1 MGICWLSVAKNLN
14 FWQILTFGG
23 SCTAP
28 FYRRGPDL
36 VCCCRP
42 MVYAYV
48 PKFVSIGLFCRPL
61 VAKNANFAGFWTS
74 AFSGV
79 ANWHQSEK
87 VEHWCTAINLPLS
100 NGIKVISVVQCLHG
114 EIRCTNSDV
123 QKRDRQ
129 TDRQTKRNS
138 TFLAALAAGEIRAQ
152 PNLA

>member
-1 MGICWLSVAKNLN
+1 MCSLCRLPVVKNHNFWQILTFGGSCTDPLLRPNLVCKSRPKFYTYTANFMGICWLSVAKNLN

-61 VAKNANFAGFWTS
+61 AAKNPNFCIFWIS

-79 ANWHQSEK
+79 E
-87 VEHWCTAINLPLS
+87 C
-100 NGIKVISVVQCLHG
+100 
-114 EIRCTNSDV
+114 
-123 QKRDRQ
+123 RQ
-129 TDRQTKRNS
+129 
-138 TFLAALAAGEIRAQ
+138 LAAI
-152 PNLA
+152 